1 MKNQTIK
8 DHFLNPRHMGIIEK
22 PTHQTII
29 KSETC
34 SDVVKMM
41 MIIDNNGIVSD
52 IRSQVYG
59 CGYAIAGTSIFNDIA
74 FGKKVTEI
82 HDLAFDSIKDLLPDT
97 PDTNKNCMQLAI
109 KAYKKIFDIPDRK
122 E

>member
-1 MKNQTIK
+1 
-8 DHFLNPRHMGIIEK
+8 MGIIEQ

-41 MIIDNNGIVSD
+41 VTIDDGIVSD
-52 IRSQVYG
+52 IRTQVYG

-74 FGKKVTEI
+74 IGKKISEI
-82 HDLAFDSIKDLLPDT
+82 YDLAIESIKDLLPDI
-97 PDTNKNCMQLAI
+97 PDANTNCIQLAI
-109 KAYKKIFDIPDRK
+109 KAYKKLFDISNKK

>member
-1 MKNQTIK
+1 
-8 DHFLNPRHMGIIEK
+8 MGIIEK

-41 MIIDNNGIVSD
+41 LIVDDNGIVSD
-52 IRSQVYG
+52 IMSQVYG

-74 FGKKVTEI
+74 IGKKATEI
-82 HDLAFDSIKDLLPDT
+82 HDLAVESINALLPDT
-97 PDTNKNCMQLAI
+97 PDTNINCMKLAI
-109 KAYKKIFDIPDRK
+109 KAYKKIFDISEKK